1 MLFPVQD
8 KLIFPLIM
16 TGWVNGN
23 LYQPTKEVAGVLPI
37 PAEICLKTGMG
48 PYIPSLHAK
57 QPHHFLPYVQ
67 GTQKPVL
74 PIHNQE
80 EHDLFCKLIS
90 NDTGF
95 SDPVSG
101 PNWDLAIQ
109 LWNNQA
115 DTVSTKISYKV
126 S

>member
-1 MLFPVQD
+1 
-8 KLIFPLIM
+8 M

-23 LYQPTKEVAGVLPI
+23 LYQPTKEVARVLPI
-37 PAEICLKTGMG
+37 PAEIRLKTGMG
-48 PYIPSLHAK
+48 PYIYSLHAK
-57 QPHHFLPYVQ
+57 QPHHFLASVQ
-67 GTQKPVL
+67 GTRKPVL

-80 EHDLFCKLIS
+80 ERDLFRELIS

-109 LWNNQA
+109 LWNNRA
-115 DTVSTKISYKV
+115 DTSIKISYKV
-126 S
+126 SR